1 MFAQGTSGKKGFPKE
16 KEEGSKASLLTSS
29 STSKPCVTNVRCKNC
44 GKLGHT
50 SSVCQESKPPAQIH
64 VMSTIDD
71 ASVTSEEEII
81 IILTQFH
88 TYPDGADSDY
98 MFA

>member
-1 MFAQGTSGKKGFPKE
+1 
-16 KEEGSKASLLTSS
+16 
-29 STSKPCVTNVRCKNC
+29 
-44 GKLGHT
+44 
-50 SSVCQESKPPAQIH
+50 
-64 VMSTIDD
+64 MSTIDD